1 MDPSIP
7 SLLHATRLKLDANLE
22 MLEALSHT
30 WPIAGMMLE
39 LFQTTFT
46 PGQFGRLLGAAVK
59 ECRRRSRGK
68 ADADAHAGVD
78 IGGVG
83 GGGPRI
89 SFLRPRMKQVI
100 LPQSR
105 IVLQLLAR
113 TSQNRVPANIPRE
126 MHGSEDA
133 GDDIRNDMNAEP
145 DGLWP
150 GLETDPSAILQNL
163 QEIIRMGRS
172 SYTNS

>member
-39 LFQTTFT
+39 LFQTIFT
-46 PGQFGRLLGAAVK
+46 PGQFMRLLGAAVE
-59 ECRRRSRGK
+59 ECRRRSRGE
-68 ADADAHAGVD
+68 ADANLDMSW
-78 IGGVG
+78 GG
-83 GGGPRI
+83 RTS
-89 SFLRPRMKQVI
+89 SFQRPKMKQVI

-113 TSQNRVPANIPRE
+113 TSQNRVSANIPRDMDGNE
-126 MHGSEDA
+126 NEDA
-133 GDDIRNDMNAEP
+133 SYDMSNDMNAEP
-145 DGLWP
+145 DELWE

-172 SYTNS
+172 SYTNP

>member
-1 MDPSIP
+1 
-7 SLLHATRLKLDANLE
+7 
-22 MLEALSHT
+22 
-30 WPIAGMMLE
+30 
-39 LFQTTFT
+39 
-46 PGQFGRLLGAAVK
+46 
-59 ECRRRSRGK
+59 
-68 ADADAHAGVD
+68 
-78 IGGVG
+78 
-83 GGGPRI
+83 
-89 SFLRPRMKQVI
+89 
-100 LPQSR
+100 
-105 IVLQLLAR
+105 
-113 TSQNRVPANIPRE
+113 